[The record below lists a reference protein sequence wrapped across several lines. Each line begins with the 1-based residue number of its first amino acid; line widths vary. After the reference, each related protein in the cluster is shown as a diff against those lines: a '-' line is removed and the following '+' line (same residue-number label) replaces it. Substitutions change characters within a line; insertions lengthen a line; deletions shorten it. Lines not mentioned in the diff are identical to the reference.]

1 MRRLLASALV
11 ASCAGAAPTPTA
23 PTPAAPP
30 TRCPLDRAP
39 LIADQD
45 DVTRFA
51 ACTSFTALTI
61 RTGAV
66 VDLSPLEVTEV
77 LGDLTIGPSVG
88 LDTVSL
94 PALRGV
100 GGALVI
106 VSNGSLRMLVLPALE
121 HARRIAI
128 EANNALEVIDLRA
141 LQTVDDELAI
151 AANPVLVR
159 VDAAALAQAKSARIE
174 GNPHLV
180 DEQVEVLRTKT
191 VAP

>member
-11 ASCAGAAPTPTA
+11 ASCAGGARTPSA

-30 TRCPLDRAP
+30 IRCPRDRSP
-39 LIADQD
+39 LISDQD

-51 ACTSFTALTI
+51 GCDSFAALTI

-66 VDLSPLEVTEV
+66 IDLSPLEVTDV
-77 LGDLTIGPSVG
+77 LGDLTIGPSVA
-88 LDTVSL
+88 LDTISI
-94 PALRGV
+94 PALRRV

-106 VSNGSLRMLVLPALE
+106 VSNGSLRTLALPRLE

-128 EANNALEVIDLRA
+128 EANSALEVIDLRGLEA
-141 LQTVDDELAI
+141 VDDELAI
-151 AANPVLVR
+151 AANPELVR
-159 VDAAALAQAKSARIE
+159 VEAAALVHAKSARIE
-174 GNPHLV
+174 GNAHLV